1 MFWLRSRWGTISP
14 TFMRLVACG
23 LRLNVVLIAQ
33 LGWVPHPPI
42 ISTAN
47 IVTIKPTKTNANP
60 LTQLMLPILTFLE
73 ARNLNSEIPTFDH
86 TAILSRE
93 TPDFIDSI

>member
-23 LRLNVVLIAQ
+23 LRLNVVLTAQ

-42 ISTAN
+42 ISIAN
-47 IVTIKPTKTNANP
+47 IVTRKSMKTNANP
-60 LTQLMLPILTFLE
+60 LTQSMLPIRTLLE
-73 ARNLNSEIPTFDH
+73 IRNFD
-86 TAILSRE
+86 A
-93 TPDFIDSI
+93 